1 MSNALPLF
9 SWQMSLAA
17 SRLAEKRMALQKR
30 INALPRFSHKRIE
43 LEVRMKQLTASAL
56 EAETSASKLDGDL

>member
-9 SWQMSLAA
+9 SCQFTQEA
-17 SRLAEKRMALQKR
+17 SRLEEERQNLQKR
-30 INALPRFSHKRIE
+30 INALPRYSHKRIE

-56 EAETSASKLDGDL
+56 EAESTAAKFDGEL